1 MKRSFFYFLLA
12 VAFSSFASATILPCS
27 SAALTVYDASG
38 FSCTEG
44 NLTYSN
50 FTFSE
55 TGTVSPMPTAA
66 AFTLTPVIAAG
77 ADGFQIQG
85 AFAAPAGTNLDVAI
99 GYTVTINPGTFLGGV
114 LSMSGFGASTNAS
127 VDIAESVCAGAAFT
141 STNVCPSPGVFK
153 SLHVYDNSTGFVA
166 MDSASFT
173 NSPTTLGIV
182 KDINVRGGTDGSAQV
197 SLIDNITLFA
207 AGTPEPASYSL
218 IGMGLIG
225 LAFVSRKRLRK

>member
-1 MKRSFFYFLLA
+1 MKRSFLYFLLA

-27 SAALTVYDASG
+27 SAAMTVYDGAG

-50 FTFSE
+50 FSFSE
-55 TGTVSPMPTAA
+55 IGTVSPLPTAA
-66 AFTLTPVIAAG
+66 AFTLTPVIAPG

-85 AFAAPAGTNLDVAI
+85 SFAAPANTTIDVAI
-99 GYTVTINPGTFLGGV
+99 GYTVTINPGVFLGGV
-114 LSMSGFGASTNAS
+114 LSMSGFGASSGAS
-127 VDIAESVCAGAAFT
+127 VDIAESVCAGAAFN
-141 STNVCPSPGVFK
+141 SMNVCPSPGVFK
-153 SLHVYDNSTGFVA
+153 SLHVYDNSTGVVP
-166 MDSASFT
+166 MDSVMFA

-197 SLIDNITLFA
+197 SLIDNISLFA

-225 LAFVSRKRLRK
+225 LAYASRKRLRK